1 MESIANYFS
10 SSKKRDLSDGSK
22 TSKEAKKLKE
32 TTSASVMS
40 DECDVFNDALDN
52 EDCRGIL
59 LSWWKYLVKEVKIIR
74 NLGDQN
80 RERHIKGK
88 Q

>member
-1 MESIANYFS
+1 MAL
-10 SSKKRDLSDGSK
+10 KHPRRQ
-22 TSKEAKKLKE
+22 KKLKE

-52 EDCRGIL
+52 EDWRGIL